1 VNATSTLPPSG
12 AAEPSYGKRYL
23 TTAAPDKLLD
33 AGEVAELL
41 HVSRRWVEDAARSGT
56 LPHLRLGK
64 YVRFRRDAILAWT
77 AAQEQGGR

>member
-1 VNATSTLPPSG
+1 VSTSTLRESG
-12 AAEPSYGKRYL
+12 AAEPSYGMGYL

-41 HVSRRWVEDAARSGT
+41 HVSRRWVEDAVRRDE

-64 YVRFRRDAILAWT
+64 FVRFRGEAILAWI
-77 AAQEQGGR
+77 AAHERGG